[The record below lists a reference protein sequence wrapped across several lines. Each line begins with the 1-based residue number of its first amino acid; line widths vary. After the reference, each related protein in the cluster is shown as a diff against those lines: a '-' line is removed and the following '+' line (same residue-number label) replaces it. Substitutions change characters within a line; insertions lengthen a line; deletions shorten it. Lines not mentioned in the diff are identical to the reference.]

1 VRKASDFV
9 TLREFRRREI
19 WQELYRPTGLDYW
32 LDVGLPRIAERT
44 RVFIFMRDRCDFDE
58 HDRLVLELLQPHLA
72 RRHEATRLAAETAVA
87 LTAVEEQRDG
97 GTTDVVLC
105 TPRGVIEFAS
115 ARSRRLL
122 EAYFGP
128 CSGRVPSPLL
138 GALAASARPASA
150 ERAGRRLLVRA
161 ARAGPLL
168 LLVLSEQDTR
178 LERLT
183 PRQRQILER
192 VALGETDG
200 EIAAALSLSQ
210 ATVGKHLEQMFT
222 RLGVHTR
229 TAAAAVLCAPPER

>member
-1 VRKASDFV
+1 V
-9 TLREFRRREI
+9 TVREFRRREI
-19 WQELYRPTGLDYW
+19 WQELYRPTGIDYW
-32 LDVGLPRIAERT
+32 LDVGLPRIDERT
-44 RVFIFMRDRCDFDE
+44 RMFIFMRDRRDFDE

-72 RRHEATRLAAETAVA
+72 RRDEATKLAAETAAA
-87 LTAVEEQRDG
+87 LSAVEEQRDD

-122 EAYFGP
+122 DTYFGP
-128 CSGRVPSPLL
+128 CDVRIPADLL
-138 GALAASARPASA
+138 HALTASARPASA
-150 ERAGRRLLVRA
+150 DRASRRLRVRA
-161 ARAGPLL
+161 ARTESLL
-168 LLVLSEQDTR
+168 LLMLSEQDRR
-178 LERLT
+178 LDRLT

-210 ATVGKHLEQMFT
+210 ATIGKHLEQMFK

-229 TAAAAVLCAPPER
+229 TAAAAVLSATRDQ